1 MADDDDINIFEE
13 FYDSIKPGGSFDQGA
28 LNIGKA
34 VTDVL
39 TPNEQTQAEMDAY
52 EKQRQDALNFLYS
65 ASGVDPESFQ
75 GKALESQFRQNKEL
89 QKLLGFDSNM
99 LKELKYDFAKAGQ
112 FLFGDANVGLTT
124 MQQEGTKFK
133 ELPFNQKLG
142 IAMLPID
149 ALDIIGLGA
158 LAKGGISPLIKTG
171 MKVYGKKSGKTI
183 QDLLNDEQVL
193 KAIEAEQPGFIQELD
208 TTLGGGIIQK
218 RFMRGKKETK
228 GPVGAKPGEFGQT
241 AKETVEQQR
250 KRISAEEIRKTAQ
263 SISDVQPLT
272 KNFKVDD
279 FAKDFNRLSQLK
291 SFPDKTTDFVN
302 QLKAKY
308 RDDYSNLF
316 NEAVEKKLIDP
327 QRTRASVNIDLQ
339 TPVLNELKKLDFE
352 KLDPNKDIIGDIVRR
367 ERKKLGLPDYNPGG
381 GKGGSELNVI
391 NRLIKSGAIDKKLA
405 KNIKKFQEQR
415 QKLGRDAAT
424 EAAALARAKK
434 AKKRAKVFRE
444 VIADVQEGKD
454 YDVIFNANQIVPLL
468 KEKNPEL
475 FSATYKNASARKKLI
490 DSMIAQDEGLDQYI
504 NKTGYIPDPIT
515 FQINP
520 DQPIQQNVFAQKFI
534 EEFRPGESYIE
545 LLQKD
550 PELRFYN
557 NLRRSSGQNVDDF
570 FATVN
575 LEDIQKGGDKYEDF
589 LKFEKIDKA
598 RIEANEALKPILK
611 KIFDALRMD
620 LAVKRGISGEG
631 LDALVFD
638 SISSTQ
644 LAHRFKL
651 SGVTEGFAADKIG
664 RGAKAEEIY
673 LDISDY
679 NSYIQNGLE
688 KEARNAYNMF
698 QETQDPKFK
707 ARFDA
712 VDQDMKTLG
721 IEGQVAPGVK
731 VGEAKPFDQKLSEL
745 MINAMDYL
753 YDPKTKKGIL
763 TQTEIN
769 KAITAANKIA
779 KAKKDYEKMF
789 GEPATFQSGGIV
801 GDVDD
806 IFEEE
811 QELREVPEQIK
822 KIMPRISVE
831 FGDAAKGTKRSFG
844 EEKPEEDVFDIEQK
858 TSAAPMTKTFDVQ
871 PTENIFTGEM
881 EQANLKLPLW
891 KLFTKPPVNETAPIP
906 TPKENLNNPTK
917 KQKQSLEQEK
927 INKQDDV
934 FDPTPEDNDKVNL
947 VDDVTGM
954 DIAVTPKTNQ
964 PITGVFYSDIER
976 VLARPDTPEIFLN
989 KKALLDFF
997 RKNRIRDSEFRDYQI
1012 ESLLRIY
1019 DENTPIPKQQV
1030 IDHLRQSPIRGM
1042 HVHATGR
1049 GSEIINPYGEKPTAY
1064 EGYAE
1069 PGYISGTQR
1078 ERVLYIPNEKI
1089 PGDSGSYPVGIF
1101 SGESISNHA
1110 FGIPNQD
1117 DVYVVGWSRLTDRNA
1132 ILPTKISA
1140 PKTESNIP
1148 GLTRERERAQRQ
1160 VAGLYAEAI
1169 NKLNREGVRRGLP
1182 QGELDELSQLSLE
1195 QIMTQ
1200 YGDTLNQLSPGLLDQ
1215 IDDLIVKVR
1224 DIDDQITKGSNIDTS
1239 GVVRVAF
1246 ADEIQSDI
1254 MQAAAGRKQKLVATL
1269 RKIQDEGKEST
1280 TLPQLGRL
1288 GNQALEF
1295 FEENKSVFR
1304 PLKRSQTEVDLIGE
1318 KLVKLDAEVDE
1329 IINRYIETRELDP
1342 ASVTRLKEALTQ
1354 NIDEMINELIVID
1367 SKTYEGLFP
1376 DIPFKKREEW
1386 ADALIKKDLF
1396 ELAYRKFVLKE
1407 ENVPEYYAV
1416 TPDQFVIDRYNF
1428 KGNSATPMDV
1438 RAADKKA
1445 QIDYFTARGE
1455 FKGSEYK
1462 GIGMSEFYGGPNAKT
1477 PDGKH
1482 YTSTIEKILKTQAK
1496 SNNSELVVLNV
1507 QTKAGAK
1514 DIFRI
1519 TDQNGN
1525 MVATLSNRNQAETVI
1540 NNNPNYRMERIS
1552 VPTDKNTTPSFAIKI
1567 TEEMLE
1573 PYKTHK
1579 AKGGLVEM
1587 IDIFEVA

>member
-124 MQQEGTKFK
+124 MQKEGTKFK

-218 RFMRGKKETK
+218 RFMTGKKKRGPTPKERDEGMTIFGGEDIRVPPAARAASDKERIGKLEEVADKSPDFINVFAGVDQKLLDEVEKAKQKKIKESESNLTK
-228 GPVGAKPGEFGQT
+228 GGIEKKEGAGKGQNQNVKLVQNTLKQKRGEIYGVKTNKTLDDSQKEKINNILERIRTGEIDQTQGAKEAFEVAPGFGFYAPNKKKRNRLGVPGDNWGKIVKNYNAQFDDELFRNLADKYSRKNISEVNQVIKLANQLPKKSEAGNEIDFGMRFANAYKTFKLGEDFVIPKDGLGRGVFGSGNWKRIKELADEILKMQGSSETAFLKFPKNSYRTKDGTGLEYQT
-241 AKETVEQQR
+241 FGGDIGVNTLEEAFRIAGFNADQQVIVRNFKNSALEVAGKSTRDENYINQVSITSAINRFIKQGAARNASADEIIGVLNQVDAKAFGDVINKQR
-250 KRISAEEIRKTAQ
+250 KLRNIFNKLKEQGIDDIEDFDLSHMEAVADNWKTALDANNLFFTTSSKNRGIQ
-263 SISDVQPLT
+263 KEINSEISDV
-272 KNFKVDD
+272 
-279 FAKDFNRLSQLK
+279 
-291 SFPDKTTDFVN
+291 
-302 QLKAKY
+302 
-308 RDDYSNLF
+308 
-316 NEAVEKKLIDP
+316 
-327 QRTRASVNIDLQ
+327 
-339 TPVLNELKKLDFE
+339 
-352 KLDPNKDIIGDIVRR
+352 
-367 ERKKLGLPDYNPGG
+367 
-381 GKGGSELNVI
+381 
-391 NRLIKSGAIDKKLA
+391 
-405 KNIKKFQEQR
+405 
-415 QKLGRDAAT
+415 
-424 EAAALARAKK
+424 
-434 AKKRAKVFRE
+434 
-444 VIADVQEGKD
+444 
-454 YDVIFNANQIVPLL
+454 L
-468 KEKNPEL
+468 KEI
-475 FSATYKNASARKKLI
+475 AS
-490 DSMIAQDEGLDQYI
+490 
-504 NKTGYIPDPIT
+504 
-515 FQINP
+515 
-520 DQPIQQNVFAQKFI
+520 
-534 EEFRPGESYIE
+534 
-545 LLQKD
+545 
-550 PELRFYN
+550 
-557 NLRRSSGQNVDDF
+557 
-570 FATVN
+570 
-575 LEDIQKGGDKYEDF
+575 LEKS
-589 LKFEKIDKA
+589 
-598 RIEANEALKPILK
+598 KP
-611 KIFDALRMD
+611 
-620 LAVKRGISGEG
+620 
-631 LDALVFD
+631 
-638 SISSTQ
+638 
-644 LAHRFKL
+644 
-651 SGVTEGFAADKIG
+651 
-664 RGAKAEEIY
+664 RGA
-673 LDISDY
+673 
-679 NSYIQNGLE
+679 
-688 KEARNAYNMF
+688 
-698 QETQDPKFK
+698 
-707 ARFDA
+707 
-712 VDQDMKTLG
+712 
-721 IEGQVAPGVK
+721 GV
-731 VGEAKPFDQKLSEL
+731 
-745 MINAMDYL
+745 
-753 YDPKTKKGIL
+753 
-763 TQTEIN
+763 
-769 KAITAANKIA
+769 KIA
-779 KAKKDYEKMF
+779 KLKERFEELGKELSRLDLVSIVDGKKIGSTNIDYLSTAERLESDMLEKGFDEM
-789 GEPATFQSGGIV
+789 TFPSDMEDLYTVDRKNKGGIV

-811 QELREVPEQIK
+811 QQLREVPEQIK
-822 KIMPRISVE
+822 KLMPRITVE

-906 TPKENLNNPTK
+906 TPKENLDNPTK

-1101 SGESISNHA
+1101 PGESISNHA

-1132 ILPTKISA
+1132 ILPTKIA
-1140 PKTESNIP
+1140 ATKTQSKIP

-1200 YGDTLNQLSPGLLDQ
+1200 YGDTLNELSPGLLDQ
-1215 IDDLIVKVR
+1215 IDELIVKVR

-1239 GVVRVAF
+1239 GIVRVAF

-1280 TLPQLGRL
+1280 TLPQLSRI

-1525 MVATLSNRNQAETVI
+1525 MVATLSNRNQAETLI
-1540 NNNPNYRMERIS
+1540 NNNPNYRMERVS